1 MLRGSNANPRN
12 LIRLTPAEGLDASI
26 AKRPIPTAM
35 MMKEG
40 AMRPITV
47 SMFIGGVAAA
57 MIGLVTPALAAGKT
71 LTIYTYESFVSE
83 WGPGPKVKEAFEKTC
98 DCTVEFV
105 GVADGVALLTR
116 LKLEGKTSKA
126 DVVLGIDTN
135 LVEEAKQTGL
145 FEANGVDAS
154 AVKMPGSFSDDVFLP
169 YDYGHFA
176 VIYDTETIKTPPT
189 SLKDLVEG
197 DPAQKI
203 VIQDPRTSTPGL
215 GLLLWVKSVYGDQA
229 PEAWAKLKDRILTV
243 TPGWSEAYGLFTKG
257 EAPMVLSYTTSPAY
271 HMVAEETDRYQA
283 AEFSEGHYI
292 QIEVA
297 GLLKN
302 APEKDLARQ
311 FLAFMLEPGFQDTI
325 PTNNWMM
332 PVAATSEPLP
342 EAFGKLVQPKTT
354 FLMNPAEVAA
364 NRQAWIDE
372 WLKAMTLK

>member
-1 MLRGSNANPRN
+1 
-12 LIRLTPAEGLDASI
+12 
-26 AKRPIPTAM
+26 
-35 MMKEG
+35 
-40 AMRPITV
+40 MRPKTV
-47 SMFIGGVAAA
+47 SLFIGGVTAA
-57 MIGLVTPALAAGKT
+57 MIGFVSPTFAADKT
-71 LTIYTYESFVSE
+71 LTVYTYESFVSE
-83 WGPGPKVKEAFEKTC
+83 WGPGPKVKEAFEQTC
-98 DCTVEFV
+98 DCTVNFV

-116 LKLEGKTSKA
+116 LKLEGETSKA
-126 DVVLGIDTN
+126 DVVLGLDTN

-145 FEANGVDAS
+145 FEAHSVDAS
-154 AVKMPGSFSDDVFLP
+154 AVQVPGGFSDDVFLP

-176 VIYDTETIKTPPT
+176 VIYDTEVITTPPT

-215 GLLLWVKSVYGDQA
+215 GLLLWVRSVYGDQA
-229 PEAWAKLKDRILTV
+229 PEAWAKLKDRVLTV

-302 APEKDLARQ
+302 APEKELARQ
-311 FLAFMLEPGFQDTI
+311 FLAFMLEPGFQNTI

-354 FLMNPAEVAA
+354 FLMDPAEVAA

-372 WLKAMTLK
+372 WLKAMTLN